1 MRIYE
6 INTRVH
12 CSNFELITDEKLTY
26 LSDLGFDAIWLMGVW
41 KISKGALAISKIVA
55 DDYEGSPYAIP
66 DYKFNP
72 SLGGKKGFVNL
83 VKRAH
88 AKGLKVIV
96 DFVSNHMALDST
108 WIRKHPDFFIRSNPK
123 VREQNTG
130 DFFYHKSGEVIAF
143 GRDPYF
149 PPWHDTS
156 QLDYTNPKLRAHLIR
171 LLKRISRIADGVRC
185 DMAMLVLRD
194 YFHRH
199 WFPLA
204 TEDWFNGRMPG
215 EFWDEAVSAVKAVN
229 PNFIFLA
236 EAYWDKES
244 ALLGLGFDSAYEK
257 KLYDALIARNAE
269 LATARLLRSVDTL
282 KKSTFFI
289 ENHDEPRAAAVFD
302 KPHHLAAAAFILALP
317 GMALIHE
324 GQMEGKR
331 ERLPVQ
337 RIHPLTDEQDDVE
350 LKIAYEQLLKA
361 TNDEVFRKGEFQ
373 LFNNGVEGAVS
384 FYRAYEGRTVIYL
397 GQISDAW
404 HQFSAVPLNITTPA
418 SAQNLQGD
426 LQVTNLLTHQSK
438 TLQEHNGTFH
448 VLLEE
453 LGASEDARFA
463 LLELSQAPVS
473 NQKS

>member
-1 MRIYE
+1 LRIYE

-12 CSNFELITDEKLTY
+12 CAGFEQITDDKLTY
-26 LSDLGFDAIWLMGVW
+26 LSELGFNAIWLMGVW

-66 DYKFNP
+66 DYKLNP
-72 SLGGKKGFVNL
+72 GLGGKKSFLEL

-108 WIRKHPDFFIRSNPK
+108 WIREHPEFFIRSNAK

-156 QLDYTNPKLRAHLIR
+156 QLDYTNPKLRACLIK
-171 LLKRISRIADGVRC
+171 LLKRLSRITDGVRC

-199 WFPLA
+199 WYPLA

-215 EFWDEAVSAVKAVN
+215 EFWDEAIEAVKTVN
-229 PNFIFLA
+229 PNFFFLA
-236 EAYWDKES
+236 EAYWDKE
-244 ALLGLGFDSAYEK
+244 AQLLELGFDSAYEK
-257 KLYDALIARNAE
+257 KLYDALIGRNAE
-269 LATARLLRSVDTL
+269 LATARLLRGLDTL
-282 KKSTFFI
+282 QKSTYFI
-289 ENHDEPRAAAVFD
+289 ENHDEQRAAAIFD
-302 KPHHLAAAAFILALP
+302 KPHNLAAAAFILALP
-317 GMALIHE
+317 GTALIHE

-337 RIHPLTDEQDDVE
+337 RIRPLTDEQDDVE
-350 LKIAYEQLLKA
+350 LKAAYEQLLKA
-361 TNDEVFRKGEFQ
+361 TKDEVFRKGDFQ
-373 LFNNGVEGAVS
+373 LFNNGIEGAVS
-384 FYRAYEGRTVIYL
+384 FSRSHEGRTIIYL

-404 HQFSAVPLNITTPA
+404 HQFSSVPLNITAPA
-418 SAQNLQGD
+418 KAQNLQGD
-426 LQVTNLLTHQSK
+426 LQVTNLLNSQSK
-438 TLQEHNGTFH
+438 TIHEHNGTFH

-453 LGASEDARFA
+453 LGASDDVRFA
-463 LLELSQAPVS
+463 LLELSPAS
-473 NQKS
+473 AST